1 MQTPVLILDEPTA
14 GLDWRSVEEL
24 MERVVE
30 LHRRGRTILLISHDM
45 NLVAEYA
52 PRCLLLRAGEVLA
65 NGPTRELFGQT
76 ELLLKSDI
84 QAPQITE
91 LGRRLEPHGI
101 EDTVLTVDEMCAR
114 YGDLVAWQGMRDAR
128 RS

>member
-1 MQTPVLILDEPTA
+1 IRRKVTIAAVYAMQTPVLILDEPTA

-65 NGPTRELFGQT
+65 NGPTREL
-76 ELLLKSDI
+76 
-84 QAPQITE
+84 
-91 LGRRLEPHGI
+91 
-101 EDTVLTVDEMCAR
+101 
-114 YGDLVAWQGMRDAR
+114 
-128 RS
+128 